1 MKYRISYKKTGR
13 LIYVSHLDMQ
23 RTFQRL
29 FRRAGLDLEFS
40 QGFNPHPLL
49 SYTPPV
55 PLFAASDDEYLDV
68 QLTGSHT
75 DSEIFTKLPPLSPEG
90 LVIKSVKKLDEND
103 RPLSETFKKADY
115 VITLNVENIS
125 AESLNDFYL
134 SSETIN
140 VEKLSK
146 KKQLKIVD
154 IKPMIY
160 DFRAENTKDGIEI
173 SCTLSLANE
182 SLLNPFVLVKALCE
196 NKVLPESCKTK
207 RIFKQKAY

>member
-1 MKYRISYKKTGR
+1 
-13 LIYVSHLDMQ
+13 MQ

-55 PLFAASDDEYLDV
+55 PLFAESDDEYLDV
-68 QLTGSHT
+68 QLSGSHT
-75 DSEIFTKLPPLSPEG
+75 DSEIFERLPPLSPEG
-90 LVIKSVKKLDEND
+90 LVIKSVKKLDKND

-115 VITLNVENIS
+115 AIVLSTENAS
-125 AESLNDFYL
+125 AEALNEFYKN
-134 SSETIN
+134 SEAIN

-160 DFRAENTKDGIEI
+160 DFKAESTKDGVEI
-173 SCTLSLANE
+173 FCTLSLANE
-182 SLLNPFVLVKALCE
+182 SLLNPFLLIKALCE
-196 NKVLPESCKTK
+196 NKALPEGCKAK
-207 RIFKQKAY
+207 RIFKQKAH